1 MEYIISPS
9 TLSLADMLKAV
20 HKFDTVYPF
29 GHFVA
34 QLIFYPQPQRR
45 SMSDR

>member
-1 MEYIISPS
+1 MEHIISP
-9 TLSLADMLKAV
+9 TALPLADVLKSV
-20 HKFDTVYPF
+20 HKLETVYPF

-45 SMSDR
+45 SMSDW